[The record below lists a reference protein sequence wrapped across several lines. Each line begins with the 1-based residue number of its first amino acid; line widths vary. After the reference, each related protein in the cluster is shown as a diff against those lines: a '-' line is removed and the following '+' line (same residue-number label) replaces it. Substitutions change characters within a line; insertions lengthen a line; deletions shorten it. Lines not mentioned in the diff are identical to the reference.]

1 MKNKTTPHWRR
12 LLPLEL
18 LVGVLLLIAAAVLS
32 VKADM
37 SAAEKRLVNTV
48 EYIKEQCNSCQL
60 RDTASESKSL
70 LRVTQ
75 SAEQTQWRLEH
86 GEAPVSTQQELTDV
100 LRACAQDGYLD
111 GLFVLDPEGN
121 VLAQYDDAGFTAEEL
136 LERLDREALLDVSGF
151 AEKRYMARVSFEDE
165 SHVDLAAAPR
175 TDQPGVIVG
184 YYYTDAVYAQTFN
197 TAIRTLA
204 SGYEPEE
211 DGVVVISSGKHIVA
225 ANKEALIGAD
235 VDEIPILKELMERGS
250 GNTLIHASSNGT
262 IIEHDFGLM
271 DMGRSYYVYAYMS
284 ERAVFS
290 AAPKN
295 LLYTLFAYLL
305 LLVAVHTLWWRT
317 EQSYQKK
324 QLADKTRYTELLEEK
339 NRELA
344 ETAAQAE
351 KANAS
356 KSSFLSRMSHDIRTP
371 LNGIIGLLKIDMAHF
386 DDAVLVYEN
395 HQKMMT
401 AAGHLLSLINDV
413 LQMSKIED
421 GSVQLTREAVSLV
434 RLTEEIVT
442 IVGERAAEA
451 GIVWEFDPQSAL
463 PYPNVYG
470 SPLHLR
476 QIFLNI
482 YSNCIKYNK
491 PGGKIYTSV
500 CCLGAENGTVTY
512 RWTISDT
519 GVGMSEEYLRH
530 IFEPFTQE
538 RADARSV
545 YQGTGLGMSIVKGL
559 LEKMGGTI
567 SVTSKEGEGSTFV
580 VTIPFEIAAA
590 AAVEKPKATAAQ
602 AYSIRGLKL
611 MMAEDNDLNA
621 EIARTLLT
629 DAGAKITVVKDGR
642 EAVELFEKSPAGTF
656 DAILM
661 DVMMPVMDGLTATR
675 AIRAMKRPDAK
686 TIPILAMTANAFQE
700 DAEKC
705 LAAGMNAH
713 LAKPLEME
721 KVIAAIAQ
729 CVKPQK

>member
-1 MKNKTTPHWRR
+1 MLKT
-12 LLPLEL
+12 
-18 LVGVLLLIAAAVLS
+18 
-32 VKADM
+32 
-37 SAAEKRLVNTV
+37 
-48 EYIKEQCNSCQL
+48 
-60 RDTASESKSL
+60 
-70 LRVTQ
+70 
-75 SAEQTQWRLEH
+75 
-86 GEAPVSTQQELTDV
+86 
-100 LRACAQDGYLD
+100 CALDGYLD

-121 VLAQYDDAGFTAEEL
+121 VLAQYDEVGFAAEEL
-136 LERLDREALLDVSGF
+136 LGRIDCAALLDLSSF
-151 AEKRYMARVSFEDE
+151 PEKRYMVRVSFEDE

-211 DGVVVISSGKHIVA
+211 DGVVVISSGKRIVA
-225 ANKEALIGAD
+225 ANKEALIGTD
-235 VDEIPILKELMERGS
+235 VDGIPILKELMERGS
-250 GNTLIHASSNGT
+250 GNTLIHTGNSGT
-262 IIEHDFGLM
+262 ITDQDFGLM
-271 DMGRSYYVYAYMS
+271 DKGRSYYVYAYMS

-290 AAPKN
+290 ATPKN
-295 LLYTLFAYLL
+295 LLYTLFIYLL
-305 LLVAVHTLWWRT
+305 LLVAVHMLWWRA
-317 EQSYQKK
+317 ERSYQKK
-324 QLADKTRYTELLEEK
+324 QIADQKRYTELLEEK

-351 KANAS
+351 KANVA

-386 DDAVLVYEN
+386 EDSALVYEN
-395 HQKMMT
+395 HRKMMT
-401 AAGHLLSLINDV
+401 SADHLLSLINDV
-413 LQMSKIED
+413 LQMSKLED
-421 GSVQLTREAVSLV
+421 GSVQLTCEAVSLAQ
-434 RLTEEIVT
+434 LTREIVM
-442 IVGERAAEA
+442 IVGERASEA
-451 GIVWEFDPQSAL
+451 GIKWEFDSQSAL

-482 YSNCIKYNK
+482 YSNCIKYNR
-491 PGGKIYTSV
+491 PGGRIFSSV
-500 CCLGAENGTVTY
+500 RCLGAENGTVTY

-519 GVGMSEEYLRH
+519 GVGMSEDYLRH

-538 RADARSV
+538 HSDARSV

-559 LEKMGGTI
+559 LEQMGGTI
-567 SVTSKEGEGSTFV
+567 SVTSKENEGSTFV
-580 VTIPFEIAAA
+580 ITIPFEIAEAPET
-590 AAVEKPKATAAQ
+590 EKAGRVVPQT
-602 AYSIRGLKL
+602 YSVRGLHL
-611 MMAEDNDLNA
+611 MLAEDNDLNA
-621 EIARTLLT
+621 EIARMLLT
-629 DAGAKITVVKDGR
+629 DAGAEITVVKDGK

-675 AIRAMKRPDAK
+675 IIRAMKRPDAR
-686 TIPILAMTANAFQE
+686 TIPILAMTANAFRE

-713 LAKPLEME
+713 LAKPLEMD

-729 CVKPQK
+729 SVKPQK